1 MSGYRETHS
10 TKSSPFIHLR
20 LYNFIWNTSH
30 SKWQLSGSTVRLMRM
45 SHCSRYWILNTKNTE
60 RPFRQEHGTGL
71 SSECPHKCSLLTARG
86 RIKEQ
91 AMSLSRPHFTFVKSV
106 DQKILKLSHK
116 CQKCFTSTQKEGKWH
131 TLVSPLKH
139 PPSKMFFTFSEQYT
153 TFRASCKMHDSR

>member
-1 MSGYRETHS
+1 MYKNIKPQSCMSGYRETHS

-20 LYNFIWNTSH
+20 LINCIRNTSH
-30 SKWQLSGSTVRLMRM
+30 IEMTTFRINCQVDEDVTLQS
-45 SHCSRYWILNTKNTE
+45 ILNTKNIE

-106 DQKILKLSHK
+106 VQKILKISHK
-116 CQKCFTSTQKEGKWH
+116 CQKCFTSTQKGG
-131 TLVSPLKH
+131 
-139 PPSKMFFTFSEQYT
+139 
-153 TFRASCKMHDSR
+153 